1 MDTSLKKNKE
11 TGIGVR
17 LNVLEKFMEEVVEN
31 ENKERKERSRMESET
46 AYWQA
51 RAEMPSA

>member
-1 MDTSLKKNKE
+1 MDTLLKKNQE

-31 ENKERKERSRMESET
+31 ENKERSRMESET

-51 RAEMPSA
+51 RAEMPSF